1 MKFYPFLFLLFA
13 SSLNAIS
20 INFDFENLGTL
31 SIKLDESVLSQSTVS
46 RTQIENWENDNNYF
60 RFGNGSTVNY
70 DSFDS
75 NLYNFLSFPGY
86 SEDWTLVDNMNFINL
101 ADELTSNLNI
111 TGLNNLD
118 LSNFDTR
125 NDNSNFLISP
135 HSPAF
140 NPDNLFIYEDY
151 TYMFNKTSI
160 LVADIS
166 ISMQDGSEVYIDFS
180 GFGNDGYVAGGN
192 SLNASIIYLGEEVQ
206 YLWNGTVTLSSIVP
220 EPSTYALILGA
231 VALVF
236 NIRRRK

>member
-1 MKFYPFLFLLFA
+1 
-13 SSLNAIS
+13 
-20 INFDFENLGTL
+20 
-31 SIKLDESVLSQSTVS
+31 
-46 RTQIENWENDNNYF
+46 
-60 RFGNGSTVNY
+60 
-70 DSFDS
+70 
-75 NLYNFLSFPGY
+75 
-86 SEDWTLVDNMNFINL
+86 
-101 ADELTSNLNI
+101 
-111 TGLNNLD
+111 
-118 LSNFDTR
+118 
-125 NDNSNFLISP
+125 
-135 HSPAF
+135 
-140 NPDNLFIYEDY
+140 
-151 TYMFNKTSI
+151 MFNKTSI